1 MEVLSA
7 TCSEGDIVCLDVGQN
22 QMWAAQSFTLKERQ
36 RMLISGG
43 MGAMGFSLPAA
54 MGAALSSSGKNVI
67 SISGDGGIQVNIQD
81 LDTISKLGLPVKII
95 VLNNECLGMVRQF
108 QDMYFGGR
116 QQSTVVGYG
125 CPDLVK
131 IADAYG
137 IPSFS
142 ISSLSEADEALARAM
157 QMAGPVFVEVKLEQ
171 ATCVNP
177 KLVVN
182 RPIED
187 MSPHLDRDELAREM
201 LIDLVKEGEV
211 PE

>member
-1 MEVLSA
+1 
-7 TCSEGDIVCLDVGQN
+7 
-22 QMWAAQSFTLKERQ
+22 
-36 RMLISGG
+36 
-43 MGAMGFSLPAA
+43 MGFSLPAA

-95 VLNNECLGMVRQF
+95 VLNNSCLGMVRQF

-125 CPDLVK
+125 CPDLIK
-131 IADAYG
+131 IAEAYG
-137 IPSFS
+137 IPSFL
-142 ISSLSEADEALARAM
+142 ISSLSEADKVLAHAM
-157 QMAGPVFVEVKLEQ
+157 QMAGPVFVEVALEQ